1 MIIITGLVLANVLL
15 ETSAVAFYMPVAE
28 CDLKLTNS
36 RKGLLSAI
44 GYIGMIVSSHLWG
57 FLADTKGRR
66 RVIRPTLLVG
76 FGVTVI
82 SSFATEFWSMLILRF
97 INGIL

>member
-1 MIIITGLVLANVLL
+1 
-15 ETSAVAFYMPVAE
+15 MPVAH

-44 GYIGMIVSSHLWG
+44 GYIGMIISSHLWG
-57 FLADTKGRR
+57 FLADTRGRKK
-66 RVIRPTLLVG
+66 VIKPTLLIG
-76 FGVTVI
+76 FVVTVL
-82 SSFATEFWSMLILRF
+82 SSFATDYWTMLVLRF